1 MKLLHID
8 TDLKR
13 FETPQG
19 TLTLVSVFIPFFI
32 EMLLMNLMGTVNTVT
47 LGHYSDDAVAAVGA
61 ANQIITMVLTF
72 YAVISSGASIVISHN
87 LGAKKNNLASDAA
100 FSAIVFSLLISLLIG
115 TTLTF
120 FSRPILTLMNI
131 KGTVLEYATSY
142 LSICIFFSF
151 MQALIS
157 AFSAI
162 FRSYGFTKTAVY
174 VSLFMNA
181 MNAILNIIIVYRP
194 IETPLH
200 GVTGIAIAN
209 TISRLL
215 ALLLFIFLLMKSPIT
230 LNLRSK
236 KLKSLKT
243 IFRILY
249 IGVPGGIGSISYSA
263 SQVVSTSIIA
273 ILGSNTMSANI
284 YLTTI
289 FFYVYVIGMS
299 LGLAGSLITG
309 WLVGAGEF
317 DKAYRLGNQNL
328 RIAIIM
334 NVIISV
340 SIYLLGVPILGLFTH
355 NPDIISIAKTIL
367 LIDIFVEFGRAFNHV
382 ISNALRGAGDVLYSM
397 VVSIVSC
404 WAIGIL
410 LSYILCIHLGLGLA
424 GCWIAFAIDES
435 FRGLLYYHRFR
446 TKKWT
451 KKALI

>member
-215 ALLLFIFLLMKSPIT
+215 AL
-230 LNLRSK
+230 
-236 KLKSLKT
+236 
-243 IFRILY
+243 
-249 IGVPGGIGSISYSA
+249 
-263 SQVVSTSIIA
+263 
-273 ILGSNTMSANI
+273 
-284 YLTTI
+284 
-289 FFYVYVIGMS
+289 
-299 LGLAGSLITG
+299 
-309 WLVGAGEF
+309 
-317 DKAYRLGNQNL
+317 
-328 RIAIIM
+328 
-334 NVIISV
+334 
-340 SIYLLGVPILGLFTH
+340 
-355 NPDIISIAKTIL
+355 
-367 LIDIFVEFGRAFNHV
+367 
-382 ISNALRGAGDVLYSM
+382 
-397 VVSIVSC
+397 
-404 WAIGIL
+404 
-410 LSYILCIHLGLGLA
+410 
-424 GCWIAFAIDES
+424 
-435 FRGLLYYHRFR
+435 
-446 TKKWT
+446 
-451 KKALI
+451 